1 VQQKV
6 NEAMAAIPGGRQAST
21 TEVKYDGLTI
31 TVNASSLA
39 LNCRYGHLCMT
50 VRATNFDFTTAGHGM

>member
-6 NEAMAAIPGGRQAST
+6 NEVMAAIPGGRQVST

-31 TVNASSLA
+31 TVNASSL
-39 LNCRYGHLCMT
+39 R
-50 VRATNFDFTTAGHGM
+50 